1 MKRTLGAVAAM
12 LFAAVPSVRLQ
23 AQGEEDTITNVY
35 QLGDVV
41 IHGRAEGLDLEGFM
55 QQVKNDTSFL
65 HAFLNMRYWPH
76 AVESGLT
83 VRNKGEKE
91 KATLYRKGRFF
102 RKGQQAELRMDST
115 AESGNLRSRKGE
127 MRYLTAELYDDL
139 FWPKGTWTADNGSA
153 AYERGRGGK
162 GRIEKY
168 KEELK
173 QFMFNPGQEIAS
185 VPFIGDKL
193 ALFDPEIAPLYD
205 FGINQAFRNGRACWE
220 FTATAKDS
228 LDGKRADE
236 DATVIKRMRTWFDQ
250 STMQVIARE
259 YRIAHASLILD
270 FDISI
275 QVDNTVVDGE
285 LVPTFIHYDGDWDI
299 PFHKR
304 EIVGFWLKLGEWST
318 IQVPPGG
325 P

>member
-1 MKRTLGAVAAM
+1 MQRAYLAAM
-12 LFAAVPSVRLQ
+12 VLSAAPFSAPL
-23 AQGEEDTITNVY
+23 AQVDADTITNVY

-55 QQVKNDTSFL
+55 QHVKTDTSFL

-76 AVESGLT
+76 TVESGLIL
-83 VRNKGEKE
+83 RNKGEKE
-91 KATLYRKGRFF
+91 KATLYRKGRLL
-102 RKGQQAELRMDST
+102 RNGRQAELLVDSA
-115 AESGNLRSRKGE
+115 AEGGKLRARNGD

-139 FWPKGTWTADNGSA
+139 FWPKGTWHADNSIA

-162 GRIEKY
+162 GRMERY

-193 ALFDPEIAPLYD
+193 ALFDPHMAPLYN
-205 FGINQAFRNGRACWE
+205 FAIAQEHRNGRPCWQ
-220 FTATAKDS
+220 FSATAKDS
-228 LDGKRADE
+228 LNGRRADE

-259 YRIAHASLILD
+259 YRIAHASLLLD

-275 QVDNTVVDGE
+275 QVDNTVVNGN
-285 LVPTFIHYDGDWDI
+285 LVPTYVRYDGDWDI
-299 PFHKR
+299 PIHKR
-304 EIVGFWLKLGEWST
+304 EIVRFWLKMGAWE
-318 IQVPPGG
+318 VDGH
-325 P
+325 

>member
-1 MKRTLGAVAAM
+1 MWQAITALVVV
-12 LFAAVPSVRLQ
+12 LFTTMPCTRVQ
-23 AQGEEDTITNVY
+23 AQVEDTITNVY
-35 QLGDVV
+35 QLGGVV

-55 QQVKNDTSFL
+55 QQVKTDTSFL

-76 AVESGLT
+76 TVESGLT

-91 KATLYRKGRFF
+91 RGTLYRKGRLV
-102 RKGQQAELRMDST
+102 RRGPQAELRVDST
-115 AESGNLRSRKGE
+115 AEGGKLRKRTGE

-139 FWPKGTWTADNGSA
+139 FWPKGTWHADNSIA
-153 AYERGRGGK
+153 AYERGRREK

-193 ALFDPEIAPLYD
+193 ALFEPTMAPLYD
-205 FGINQAFRNGRACWE
+205 FVIDQAFRNGHPCWM

-228 LDGKRADE
+228 SDGKSAKE
-236 DATVIKRMRTWFDQ
+236 SATVIKRMRTWFDQ

-275 QVDNTVVDGE
+275 QVDNTVIGDE
-285 LVPTFIHYDGDWDI
+285 LVPTYISYDGDWDI

-304 EIVGFWLKLGEWST
+304 EIVGFWLKMGEWST
-318 IQVPPGG
+318 SKIPRSG

>member
-1 MKRTLGAVAAM
+1 MKAVITAIATTLLVV
-12 LFAAVPSVRLQ
+12 VPCCRMQ
-23 AQGEEDTITNVY
+23 AQTDGDTITNVY
-35 QLGDVV
+35 RLGDVV

-55 QQVKNDTSFL
+55 QHVKNDTSFL

-76 AVESGLT
+76 TLESGLT

-91 KATLYRKGRFF
+91 RATLYRKGRLI
-102 RKGQQAELRMDST
+102 RHGAQAELQVDSS
-115 AESGNLRSRKGE
+115 AEGGRLRKRNGE
-127 MRYLTAELYDDL
+127 MRYLTAELYADL
-139 FWPKGTWTADNGSA
+139 FWPKGTWAADNSIA

-162 GRIEKY
+162 GRIERY

-185 VPFIGDKL
+185 VPFVGDKL
-193 ALFDPEIAPLYD
+193 ALFEPGMAPLYD
-205 FGINQAFRNGRACWE
+205 FTLVQDHRNGHPCWK
-220 FTATAKDS
+220 FSAVAKDS
-228 LDGKRADE
+228 LKGRRADD

-275 QVDNTVVDGE
+275 QVDNTVVGDQ
-285 LVPTFIHYDGDWDI
+285 LVPTYIRYDGDWDI
-299 PFHKR
+299 PLHKR
-304 EIVGFWLKLGEWST
+304 EIVGFWLKMGEWST
-318 IQVPPGG
+318 IKVSPSEP
-325 P
+325 

>member
-1 MKRTLGAVAAM
+1 MERAFLAVAM
-12 LFAAVPSVRLQ
+12 LAATPCAVLQ
-23 AQGEEDTITNVY
+23 AQVDGDTISNVY

-41 IHGRAEGLDLEGFM
+41 IHGRAPGLDLEGFM
-55 QQVKNDTSFL
+55 QHVKTDTSFL

-76 AVESGLT
+76 AVESGLA

-91 KATLYRKGRFF
+91 RATLYRRGRLL
-102 RKGQQAELRMDST
+102 RNGPQAELHVDSVG
-115 AESGNLRSRKGE
+115 ENGKLRARDGTL
-127 MRYLTAELYDDL
+127 RYLTAELYDDL
-139 FWPKGTWTADNGSA
+139 FWPKNTWHADNTIA
-153 AYERGRGGK
+153 AYQRSRGGK

-168 KEELK
+168 KDELK

-193 ALFDPEIAPLYD
+193 ALFDPHMAPLYD
-205 FGINQAFRNGRACWE
+205 FGIDQQFRNGRPCWM
-220 FTATAKDS
+220 FSAAAKDS

-236 DATVIKRMRTWFDQ
+236 DATVIKTMRTWFDQ

-275 QVDNTVVDGE
+275 QVDNALVNDE
-285 LVPTFIHYDGDWDI
+285 LVPTLIHYDGDWDI

-304 EIVGFWLKLGEWST
+304 ELVRFWLRMGEWRT
-318 IQVPPGG
+318 DQ
-325 P
+325 

>member
-139 FWPKGTWTADNGSA
+139 FWPKGTWAADNSIA
-153 AYERGRGGK
+153 AYERARGGH
-162 GRIEKY
+162 GRMEKY

-193 ALFDPEIAPLYD
+193 ALFEPAMAPLYD
-205 FGINQAFRNGRACWE
+205 FGIDQQFRNGQPCWMFSAE
-220 FTATAKDS
+220 AKDS
-228 LDGKRADE
+228 LHGKPMGD

-250 STMQVIARE
+250 RSMQVLARE

-275 QVDNTVVDGE
+275 QVDNTVVGGE
-285 LVPTFIHYDGDWDI
+285 LVPTFIRYDGDWDI
-299 PFHKR
+299 PLHKR
-304 EIVGFWLKLGEWST
+304 EIVGFWMRLTDWST
-318 IQVPPGG
+318 H
-325 P
+325 